1 MSRST
6 RLTRDNFI
14 TGMFGALDQGH
25 YDISLTD
32 LCAALG
38 KTTGSFYSHFGDMP
52 ELHSAVAEIWRRER
66 IAALPDT
73 SGDGVHEPLDILRK
87 IREAA
92 AASAERDSTMRRWA
106 VTSNPPVRFVTAGE
120 IAAQV
125 ARYLADKGSAV
136 GVKAPAWARS
146 APAVAAAVAEVDQII
161 ADDLTRAVIDLGFTG
176 GEATACARWLAAGL
190 QVADAA
196 RDREG
201 FEAVLNV
208 LARAEAFAPQ
218 GPEVTSAA
226 EPDAVRIYAT
236 ARGLPEAERRALGEV
251 ARLLAAGRGPE
262 EPQLA
267 PRPAGRAKAGK
278 GRAKAGKG

>member
-14 TGMFGALDQGH
+14 AGMFAALDQGH

-32 LCAALG
+32 LCTALG
-38 KTTGSFYSHFGDMP
+38 VTTGSFYSHFGDMP
-52 ELHSAVAEIWRRER
+52 ELHSAVTDIWRRER

-73 SGDGVHEPLDILRK
+73 SGDGVHEPLEILRK

-106 VTSNPPVRFVTAGE
+106 VTSNP
-120 IAAQV
+120 
-125 ARYLADKGSAV
+125 GSAV

-146 APAVAAAVAEVDQII
+146 APAVAEAVAEVDQII
-161 ADDLTRAVIDLGFTG
+161 ADDLTRAVTDLGFTG

-190 QVADAA
+190 QVADTA

-201 FEAVLNV
+201 FEVFLNV
-208 LARAEAFAPQ
+208 LARAEAFTTQ

-226 EPDAVRIYAT
+226 GEPDAVRIYAT

-262 EPQLA
+262 GPQLGQ
-267 PRPAGRAKAGK
+267 GRAKAGE
-278 GRAKAGKG
+278 G